1 MSAKQKWLIIGL
13 VLIITIVAFVS
24 PLQRILG
31 SSVGTFV
38 LLGTVGVLV
47 IGISIIAFVSLG
59 YHEREPGLASSRL
72 PVAEG
77 LTLGRRSAI
86 ALFVAGGLGATLA
99 LGGILLRYGRPTGML
114 DILNAEEITAL
125 RALGRELARF
135 EEFQVSEPE
144 FRALV
149 LERPADDARAV
160 LMPLIRDESENSVVV
175 RHDGWIIPRTAAR
188 IALVTL

>member
-1 MSAKQKWLIIGL
+1 MSVKQKWLIIGL
-13 VLIITIVAFVS
+13 GLIMAVLAFVS
-24 PLQRILG
+24 SLQRILV
-31 SSVGTFV
+31 SRFGTFV
-38 LLGTVGVLV
+38 LFGTVGVLV
-47 IGISIIAFVSLG
+47 IGISIVAFVSLG
-59 YHEREPGLASSRL
+59 YHERESDLSSSRQ

-77 LTLGRRSAI
+77 LTLSRRRAV
-86 ALFVAGGLGATLA
+86 ALFVAGGLGAALA
-99 LGGILLRYGRPTGML
+99 LGGILLRYGPPAGML
-114 DILNAEEITAL
+114 GTLNAEEFAAL

-144 FRALV
+144 FRELV
-149 LERPADDARAV
+149 LERPTDDARAV